1 MPLFFYKM
9 KIVALRVGLSRS
21 ISGDHFLNF
30 VLSPAAMGLPPK
42 HRLMLHQ
49 ISWFTYAVS
58 ILLLVTLYYLYVGL
72 AFYRIELQSVIY
84 KLMGKQPAVKSSA
97 HGDLQLPDYAIMGK
111 AQPEDVEFLS
121 QEELSF
127 GPADNPDEISTQQPV
142 KPGNPAGTD
151 SRLIVDFAEMLSEVK
166 TLVRVINES
175 SESKENFEMLFRLI
189 VQKYPSL
196 NGTAYEKQ
204 INDFLIAEGTP
215 QFPFPLTAEDLKN
228 YWLNEN

>member
-1 MPLFFYKM
+1 M
-9 KIVALRVGLSRS
+9 KIVALRVGLTRS

-42 HRLMLHQ
+42 LKIMLHQ

-58 ILLLVTLYYLYVGL
+58 ILSLVTIYYLYVGL
-72 AFYRIELQSVIY
+72 TFYRIELQSVIY
-84 KLMGKQPAVKSSA
+84 KLMGKQPAVKASGQ
-97 HGDLQLPDYAIMGK
+97 GDLQLPDYAIMGK
-111 AQPEDVEFLS
+111 AQPEDVEFLN
-121 QEELSF
+121 QEELFF
-127 GPADNPDEISTQQPV
+127 GPADNPDEVSVQE
-142 KPGNPAGTD
+142 PAKSQALAGAD
-151 SRLIVDFAEMLSEVK
+151 SRLTGDFSEMVSEVK

-175 SESKENFEMLFRLI
+175 GERKENFEMLFRLI

-196 NGTAYEKQ
+196 AGTAYETQ
-204 INDFLIAEGTP
+204 INDFLIAEGGT

>member
-1 MPLFFYKM
+1 M
-9 KIVALRVGLSRS
+9 KIVALRVGLTRS

-42 HRLMLHQ
+42 LKIMLHQ

-58 ILLLVTLYYLYVGL
+58 VLLLVTIYYLYVGL

-84 KLMGKQPAVKSSA
+84 KLMGKQPAVKASGQ
-97 HGDLQLPDYAIMGK
+97 GDLQLPDYAIMGK
-111 AQPEDVEFLS
+111 AQPEDVEFLN

-127 GPADNPDEISTQQPV
+127 GPTDNPDELSLQETSKSPAST
-142 KPGNPAGTD
+142 ASD
-151 SRLIVDFAEMLSEVK
+151 SKLIVDFSEMMSEVK

-175 SESKENFEMLFRLI
+175 SESKENFEMLFRLV

-196 NGTAYEKQ
+196 NGTAYEQQ
-204 INDFLIAEGTP
+204 INDFLIAEGAP
-215 QFPFPLTAEDLKN
+215 QFPFPLNAEDLKN
-228 YWLNEN
+228 YWLN